1 MLCCLGTFKCNLRR
15 NQLQCAQSKP
25 RGPTQCDTW
34 YEYEWRPQQ
43 HQHLI
48 SKYIKMRQWQPK
60 TRPIRACIERQQQQQ
75 QQQMQLQQV
84 QATVHWPVASSHLKH
99 LNWAR
104 FQCCCFPWLI
114 AHPSGPAGHRR
125 QRLPR
130 KFHQKNFS
138 AALVKCVIIC
148 SHLPGWLWLWLP
160 LGSLVN
166 HDV

>member
-43 HQHLI
+43 RQQQHQHLI

-75 QQQMQLQQV
+75 QQQMQLTTS
-84 QATVHWPVASSHLKH
+84 AGRSPLAWPVRILSTWTELVSSVAVFHGLSLIHLARLAIEGKGCLANFTKKLFCGFGQMRNH
-99 LNWAR
+99 L
-104 FQCCCFPWLI
+104 
-114 AHPSGPAGHRR
+114 
-125 QRLPR
+125 
-130 KFHQKNFS
+130 
-138 AALVKCVIIC
+138 
-148 SHLPGWLWLWLP
+148 
-160 LGSLVN
+160 
-166 HDV
+166 